1 MVAVMNPD
9 YENYFK
15 AGPVERKIKR
25 IYRSWEK
32 FINSFEIE
40 PYVIRPLLANSWHR
54 CLRMKVDPY
63 APLGELRLLSSQQ
76 LEKRIKRRKKL
87 IDAAIPFMSQLYS
100 FVKGTDSLVCL
111 ADDQGMILDVLRDPV
126 IQHRTKHLCHDL
138 GSHWGEAIAGTN
150 SIGTALFE
158 KKPVQITASEHY
170 CKVMHDFT
178 TSAAPIF
185 SPEQELLG
193 VLCIVGLYHNV
204 HPHTLGMVVAAVKA
218 IENHLISQKTSYELL
233 IAYNKVTAAIE
244 TMNEGLIAIEA
255 NQRITQLNSV
265 GAKILQVD
273 RKECIGGHASVIF
286 GKEFPLLDVIT
297 TGREYLDREFYLE
310 TPLGGTRFTSTA
322 KPIKDAFGNI
332 TGMIATLKEI
342 DTVHKLVHKMV
353 GAQATMVFDDII
365 GNDPQLHALI
375 KRAKRVARSCSTI
388 LLLGESG
395 TGKEI
400 FAQAVHNASGRSR
413 GPFIVINCGAI
424 PRDLVESEL
433 FGFED
438 GAFTGAARGGR
449 PGKFELASGGTIF
462 LDEIGDMPL
471 DIQTSLLRVLQERQV
486 TRIGGQKAI
495 QINTRVIASTNKN
508 LAEEVDKG
516 NFRLD
521 LYYRLNVI
529 TFNLPGLRERS
540 KDIPYLVQY
549 FVEKISRRLGQA
561 APTITPEFYNCLT
574 EYSWP
579 GNVRELENVIEQAL
593 HLVETNILV
602 PEHLP
607 SRIYNPNLMGAG
619 QLEKTDK
626 LKNAEAALIKNT
638 LDSCHW
644 NISRAAAILG
654 ISRNTLYRKIAKFSL
669 TPENSREKE
678 TVERRKHYD
687 G

>member
-1 MVAVMNPD
+1 MINPGHED
-9 YENYFK
+9 VFN
-15 AGPVERKIKR
+15 GRPVDRKIKR
-25 IYRSWEK
+25 ILRSWEK
-32 FINSFEIE
+32 FINDFEIE

-54 CLRMKVDPY
+54 CLRMKVDPH
-63 APLGELRLLSSQQ
+63 ASLCELRLLSARQI
-76 LEKRIKRRKKL
+76 EKRIKRRKRL

-126 IQHRTKHLCHDL
+126 IQHRTKHICQEL
-138 GSHWGEAIAGTN
+138 GSDWSEAIAGTN

-158 KKPVQITASEHY
+158 KKPVQITAGEHY

-178 TSAAPIF
+178 SSAAPIF
-185 SPEQELLG
+185 SPEKELLG
-193 VLCIVGLYHNV
+193 VLCIVGLYQNV

-218 IENHLISQKTSYELL
+218 VENHLINQKTSYELL

-244 TMNEGLIAIEA
+244 TMNEGLIAIES
-255 NQRITQLNSV
+255 NHKITQLNSV
-265 GAKILQVD
+265 GAKILQVN
-273 RKECIGGHASVIF
+273 KKNCIGEHVYDVF
-286 GKEFPLLDVIT
+286 GEQFPLLNVIT
-297 TGREYLDREFYLE
+297 TGQEFIDREFYLE
-310 TPLGGTRFTSTA
+310 TPMGGTRFTSTA
-322 KPIKDAFGNI
+322 KPVRDAFGNI
-332 TGMIATLKEI
+332 TGMIATLREI

-375 KRAKRVARSCSTI
+375 KRAKKVARSSSTI

-400 FAQAVHNASGRSR
+400 FAQAIHNASGRSR

-424 PRDLVESEL
+424 PRELVESEL
-433 FGFED
+433 FGYED

-486 TRIGGQKAI
+486 TRIGGQRAI

-529 TFNLPGLRERS
+529 TFNLPGLRERPR
-540 KDIPYLVQY
+540 DVPYLAQY

-561 APTITPEFYNCLT
+561 SPTITPEFYNCLT
-574 EYSWP
+574 EYNWP

-593 HLVETNILV
+593 HMVETDILV

-607 SRIYNPNLMGAG
+607 PRIYAPALTGPK
-619 QLEKTDK
+619 QPEKTDK
-626 LKNAEAALIKNT
+626 LKNAEALVVKST
-638 LDSCHW
+638 LDSYGW
-644 NISRAAAILG
+644 NISRAAAVLG
-654 ISRNTLYRKIAKFSL
+654 ISRNTLYRKINKFGL
-669 TPENSREKE
+669 TPENSRVKGA
-678 TVERRKHYD
+678 VERRRFHD

>member
-1 MVAVMNPD
+1 MTGCFLRCP
-9 YENYFK
+9 
-15 AGPVERKIKR
+15 G
-25 IYRSWEK
+25 
-32 FINSFEIE
+32 
-40 PYVIRPLLANSWHR
+40 HR
-54 CLRMKVDPY
+54 V
-63 APLGELRLLSSQQ
+63 
-76 LEKRIKRRKKL
+76 
-87 IDAAIPFMSQLYS
+87 
-100 FVKGTDSLVCL
+100 
-111 ADDQGMILDVLRDPV
+111 
-126 IQHRTKHLCHDL
+126 RTKHLCHDL

-255 NQRITQLNSV
+255 NQRITQLN
-265 GAKILQVD
+265 
-273 RKECIGGHASVIF
+273 
-286 GKEFPLLDVIT
+286 
-297 TGREYLDREFYLE
+297 Y
-310 TPLGGTRFTSTA
+310 
-322 KPIKDAFGNI
+322 
-332 TGMIATLKEI
+332 
-342 DTVHKLVHKMV
+342 
-353 GAQATMVFDDII
+353 
-365 GNDPQLHALI
+365 
-375 KRAKRVARSCSTI
+375 CS
-388 LLLGESG
+388 
-395 TGKEI
+395 
-400 FAQAVHNASGRSR
+400 
-413 GPFIVINCGAI
+413 AI

-529 TFNLPGLRERS
+529 T
-540 KDIPYLVQY
+540 
-549 FVEKISRRLGQA
+549 
-561 APTITPEFYNCLT
+561 
-574 EYSWP
+574 
-579 GNVRELENVIEQAL
+579 
-593 HLVETNILV
+593 
-602 PEHLP
+602 LP
-607 SRIYNPNLMGAG
+607 STCPACASALKIYRI
-619 QLEKTDK
+619 
-626 LKNAEAALIKNT
+626 
-638 LDSCHW
+638 
-644 NISRAAAILG
+644 
-654 ISRNTLYRKIAKFSL
+654 
-669 TPENSREKE
+669 
-678 TVERRKHYD
+678 
-687 G
+687 

>member
-1 MVAVMNPD
+1 MNLEHD
-9 YENYFK
+9 NNYK
-15 AGPVERKIKR
+15 GKPVERKIKR

-32 FINSFEIE
+32 FINNFEIE

-63 APLGELRLLSSQQ
+63 APLGELCFLSSRQIK
-76 LEKRIKRRKKL
+76 KRIKRRKIL

-100 FVKGTDSLVCL
+100 FVKGTDSMVCL
-111 ADDQGMILDVLRDPV
+111 ADDHGMILDVLRDPV
-126 IQHRTKHLCHDL
+126 IQHRTKHLCQNV
-138 GSHWGEAIAGTN
+138 GSEWGEAIAGTN
-150 SIGTALFE
+150 SIGTTLFE

-170 CKVMHDFT
+170 CQIMHDFT
-178 TSAAPIF
+178 SSAAPIF
-185 SPEQELLG
+185 SPENELLG
-193 VLCIVGLYHNV
+193 VLCIIGLYHNV
-204 HPHTLGMVVAAVKA
+204 HPHTLGMVVAAAKA
-218 IENHLISQKTSYELL
+218 IENHLINQKTAYELL
-233 IAYNKVTAAIE
+233 IAYNKVTTAIE

-255 NQRITQLNSV
+255 NQKITQLNSV

-273 RKECIGGHASVIF
+273 DKDCIGEYASNVF
-286 GKEFPLLDVIT
+286 GPEFPLLHVIN
-297 TGREYLDREFYLE
+297 TGREFIDKEFYIE
-310 TPLGGTRFTSTA
+310 TAMGGTRFTSTA
-322 KPIKDAFGNI
+322 KPIKDDFGNI

-353 GAQATMVFDDII
+353 GARATMVFDDIV

-375 KRAKRVARSCSTI
+375 KRAKRVARSSSTI

-400 FAQAVHNASGRSR
+400 FAQAIHNASGRSK

-424 PRDLVESEL
+424 PRELVESEL
-433 FGFED
+433 FGYED

-529 TFNLPGLRERS
+529 TFNLPGLRERP
-540 KDIPYLVQY
+540 KDVPYLTQY

-561 APTITPEFYNCLT
+561 SPTITPEFYGCLT

-593 HLVETNILV
+593 HLVETDILV

-607 SRIYNPNLMGAG
+607 SRIYTPRLKGAKG
-619 QLEKTDK
+619 AEKADK
-626 LKNAEAALIKNT
+626 LKNAEAKVIKST
-638 LDSCHW
+638 LVSCGW

-654 ISRNTLYRKIAKFSL
+654 ISRNTLYRKIEKFNL
-669 TPENSREKE
+669 TPENSPVKGA
-678 TVERRKHYD
+678 VERSKLDD